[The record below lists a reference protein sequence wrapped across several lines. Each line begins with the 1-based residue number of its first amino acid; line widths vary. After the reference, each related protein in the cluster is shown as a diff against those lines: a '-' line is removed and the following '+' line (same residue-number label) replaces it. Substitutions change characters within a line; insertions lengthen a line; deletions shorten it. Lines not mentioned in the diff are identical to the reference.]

1 MIGRRRIVILLV
13 LTSILL
19 LTIDL
24 RGNTGFDYLRSGFRV
39 VMTPFETV
47 AQVVTRPIINVWR
60 SVVSYDDILEENRL
74 LRDQIDAQRG
84 AEIAARSAL
93 VENQQLRALN
103 ALESLADL
111 PSVTA
116 AVIGGS
122 PSNNDQVIEIDRGSI
137 HGVQVGMA
145 VANEAG
151 LVGKVTRVFRE
162 SSFVMLIT
170 DPRYAVEVKIMSYQ
184 DPSETGITPST
195 VPSGLELDELE
206 EAITA
211 PPEPPLDPSGGAGD
225 STDTSGI
232 DEPEPLPP
240 LAERLTPEQIAVL
253 EILAAE
259 QGITLEQLLALVGD
273 PSLVEQLADE
283 LVDEAIRGPEDQIR
297 VQRETGAMIGQGPI
311 RLPQVDFVLT
321 SPTLSEI
328 RVGDAVLTAG
338 GRVSLAPPDIPIGV
352 VANIIARPG
361 AGGSQL
367 EVRPAADL
375 RRLQFVRIIFYK
387 PPVEVAP

>member
-19 LTIDL
+19 LTVDL

-47 AQVVTRPIINVWR
+47 AQVVTRPIITVWR
-60 SVVSYDDILEENRL
+60 SVVSYDEILEENRL

-184 DPSETGITPST
+184 DPSEVGITATT
-195 VPSGLELDELE
+195 VPSGLSVDELE
-206 EAITA
+206 QAITA
-211 PPEPPLDPSGGAGD
+211 PPEPPLDPEGGSSDPGAAIEAD
-225 STDTSGI
+225 
-232 DEPEPLPP
+232 EPLPP
-240 LAERLTPEQIAVL
+240 LAERLTEEQIAVL
-253 EILAAE
+253 EVLAAD
-259 QGITLEQLLALVGD
+259 QGISLEQLVALVGD
-273 PSLVEQLADE
+273 AALIEQLADQ
-283 LVDEAIRGPEDQIR
+283 LVDESTVDADGDIR

-311 RLPQVDFVLT
+311 RLPQVDFILS

-375 RRLQFVRIIFYK
+375 RRLQFVRVIFYK
-387 PPVEVAP
+387 PPVEVAQ